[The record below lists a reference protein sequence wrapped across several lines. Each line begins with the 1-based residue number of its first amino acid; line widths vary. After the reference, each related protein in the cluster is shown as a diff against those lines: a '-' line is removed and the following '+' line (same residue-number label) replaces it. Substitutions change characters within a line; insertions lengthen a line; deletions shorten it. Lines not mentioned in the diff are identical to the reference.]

1 MVIVPMGKQNGT
13 RFQTLFRQ
21 KRDDALLFRAGIEND
36 RLPAVFPVHNIT
48 IRPNQADRNA
58 LYLQHLF
65 PFYPFP
71 LSISYTP

>member
-1 MVIVPMGKQNGT
+1 MVIVSMGKQNSAG
-13 RFQTLFRQ
+13 FQFLLCQ
-21 KRDDALLFRAGIEND
+21 KRDDPLLFRTGVEND

-48 IRPNQADRNA
+48 IRPDQTDRNA
-58 LYLQHLF
+58 LYLQHLS